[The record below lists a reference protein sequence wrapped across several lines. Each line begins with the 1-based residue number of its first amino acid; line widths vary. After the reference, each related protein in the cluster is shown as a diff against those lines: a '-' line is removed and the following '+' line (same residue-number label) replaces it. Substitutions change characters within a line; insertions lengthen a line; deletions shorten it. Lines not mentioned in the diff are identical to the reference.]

1 MVFPANMM
9 CPANVAMRVPNLRS
23 LCCVVVVVVVVE
35 FYFILMNIIA
45 VVGYPP
51 HSRTAAEWH

>member
-23 LCCVVVVVVVVE
+23 LCCVVVVVE
-35 FYFILMNIIA
+35 FYFVCMNIIA

-51 HSRTAAEWH
+51 HPRTAAEWH